1 MKWFPMF
8 FITAL
13 FTLLMLPGRVTASTM
28 LTAVYTQGSAINP
41 TLHYTTPSTDVQLNL
56 LNPIAETQFHR
67 IIENTTFTQ
76 MGWNEFID
84 TFDEFG
90 GLEPTIHASLE
101 YAFDSLTETG
111 PATNEFVD
119 TFDES
124 KLAPGIP
131 VEHAFDIVTE
141 TDLPAETQRIITA
154 HGMLH
159 RTRLQQ
165 DSTRHVAAGFPSSL
179 IGSNT
184 IVITTDSDVDD
195 NSRSRSPVTVQQ
207 QPEKLEA
214 GYYYPYS

>member
-1 MKWFPMF
+1 MKRFLMF

-28 LTAVYTQGSAINP
+28 LTAVYTQGP
-41 TLHYTTPSTDVQLNL
+41 TIDQALHYTTPSTDV
-56 LNPIAETQFHR
+56 PMDYPGTIAEAQFHR
-67 IIENTTFTQ
+67 IIENTTSTQ
-76 MGWNEFID
+76 MEWNEFID
-84 TFDEFG
+84 TFDEFS
-90 GLEPTIHASLE
+90 GLKPTIHASLE

-141 TDLPAETQRIITA
+141 TDLPAETQLMISA

-165 DSTRHVAAGFPSSL
+165 DSTS
-179 IGSNT
+179 I
-184 IVITTDSDVDD
+184 
-195 NSRSRSPVTVQQ
+195 TVQQ

>member
-1 MKWFPMF
+1 MKRFLMF
-8 FITAL
+8 FIAAL
-13 FTLLMLPGRVTASTM
+13 FVLLMLPGRVTASTTS
-28 LTAVYTQGSAINP
+28 TAVYTQEPAIEQA
-41 TLHYTTPSTDVQLNL
+41 LHYTTIDAEVQLNL

-76 MGWNEFID
+76 IVWNEFID

-90 GLEPTIHASLE
+90 GLKPTIHASLE

-131 VEHAFDIVTE
+131 VEHAFDIVME
-141 TDLPAETQRIITA
+141 TDLPAETQLMISA
-154 HGMLH
+154 HSMLH

-165 DSTRHVAAGFPSSL
+165 DSTS
-179 IGSNT
+179 I
-184 IVITTDSDVDD
+184 
-195 NSRSRSPVTVQQ
+195 TVQQ